1 MLDLMPVVV
10 ALMLAAPPPGEARS
24 PAPPPQSGVREQ
36 AAPQPEPSET
46 QQPAA
51 PQRLVTGGVDV
62 TVNSAFVWRGF
73 VLCDS
78 MVVQPAAWVAIG
90 PVTVTSWSNIARS
103 APNGRRWTEHDLT
116 VDYSLTRGDYTVSA
130 GWINYFFI
138 DQPSERFTNE
148 LYVGVS
154 RQGRVEPSVWVF
166 QDVHAGSGTYALAS
180 LGASHEFQTPGIV
193 LTSTLS
199 LGYNHRL
206 WIDASGFSDASLTVE
221 AGFPTPVRGLVV
233 RPIVGYSRA
242 FRLPGLESRFTW
254 GISASLE
261 PW

>member
-1 MLDLMPVVV
+1 M
-10 ALMLAAPPPGEARS
+10 A
-24 PAPPPQSGVREQ
+24 
-36 AAPQPEPSET
+36 
-46 QQPAA
+46 
-51 PQRLVTGGVDV
+51 
-62 TVNSAFVWRGF
+62 GF
-73 VLCDS
+73 QLCDS
-78 MVVQPAAWVAIG
+78 MVVQPAVWVAIG
-90 PVTVTSWSNIARS
+90 PVTVTSWSNVARS

-138 DQPSERFTNE
+138 DQPSERFSNE

-180 LGASHEFQTPGIV
+180 VSLSQEFQTSGI
-193 LTSTLS
+193 LLAATLS

-221 AGFPTPVRGLVV
+221 AGIPTPVRGLVV
-233 RPIVGYSRA
+233 RPMVGYSRA
-242 FRLPGLESRFTW
+242 FRLPGLESRLTW